1 MKKPTAISPQPTVI
15 SHRPDLALARLSA
28 VGCWLAVLGAAACN
42 EIGVPLRP
50 AIYAHSLIV
59 SDVVQFDTTVD
70 GVAYFAGDTI
80 TDTVHFSWPASRL
93 PVKIWVQDTVGLPH
107 DVDAAI
113 AAWKNVL
120 VYGEIG
126 ATIVSDSTK
135 ADIIVRG
142 STPLPLPAPRAGA
155 RLSAIPPLAAC
166 EGVTDVFISAPDH
179 TKLWLPIRVYVNPKY
194 PLDVAGTRECLA
206 RVTIHELGHAL
217 GLFQHSPNP
226 DDIMYAFPDS
236 SVHAPSDADAATILY
251 LYHRTPGLRPV
262 LGADTLPPAPA
273 PSP

>member
-1 MKKPTAISPQPTVI
+1 MNTKALGRWGAGAVI
-15 SHRPDLALARLSA
+15 ALTL
-28 VGCWLAVLGAAACN
+28 AACN

-59 SDVVQFDTTVD
+59 TDVVQVDTTID
-70 GVAYFAGDTI
+70 GVAYFTGDTI
-80 TDTVHFSWPASRL
+80 TDTVHFAWPPSKL
-93 PVKIWVQDTVGLPH
+93 PVKIWVQDTAGLPQ
-107 DVDAAI
+107 DVDHAI
-113 AAWKNVL
+113 AEWKNVL
-120 VYGEIG
+120 MYGEIG

-135 ADIIVRG
+135 ADIIVHG
-142 STPLPLPAPRAGA
+142 TPPLPIPSPRAFE
-155 RLSAIPPLAAC
+155 RLNAAPAAC
-166 EGVTDVFISAPDH
+166 EGGTDVFISAPDH
-179 TKLWLPIRVYVNPKY
+179 TKLWLPIRVYVIPKY

-217 GLFQHSPNP
+217 GLFKHSPNP
-226 DDIMYAFPDS
+226 DDIMYAFPDT

-251 LYHRTPGLRPV
+251 LYHRTAGLRPA